1 MHTEE
6 SIFSDIYIE
15 KENIRQP
22 VYDIRFHGRGGEYF
36 KIWIVN
42 LFLTIV
48 TLGIYSAW
56 ATVRK
61 RRYFYGNTEIDNSH
75 FDYHALP
82 VNLLLSRIVVAVFIC
97 LYVIASL
104 IHPILQLI
112 CLLILCLLAPYF
124 ILRSWRFNAVMTSFR
139 NIRFNYH
146 CHFGR
151 GYLAILLLPL
161 GLLVV
166 LVACVIAAGAA
177 VTIARLAYNDPY
189 FDTPA
194 VTQGM
199 IQLGVI
205 VLGIFFI
212 LSVQAKSVYE
222 LLFNHLAFGRKTF
235 SVQLSYKKFIKIY
248 GISMLMFLP
257 FMYFGGIVLFRLM
270 TMVMLYNYYHAY
282 IIQSVF
288 IVNMISMYLIFSF
301 GIMVSSAF
309 IRVAVL
315 RYVLANVA
323 LGEMLKFR
331 SSISFSSYFL
341 LIITNSLIT
350 IFTAGLGMPLAQIRH
365 ARYMAEHTR
374 VVGDI
379 SLTTIRAH
387 DETKGSAVEDELVDS
402 FDIGITL

>member
-1 MHTEE
+1 MDTEKP
-6 SIFSDIYIE
+6 ILSDIYIE

-22 VYDIRFHGRGGEYF
+22 VYNIRFHGRSGEYF

-75 FDYHALP
+75 FDYHARP
-82 VNLLLSRIVVAVFIC
+82 VNLLLSRIIAAVFIG

-104 IHPILQLI
+104 IHPILQI
-112 CLLILCLLAPYF
+112 TCLLILCLLAPYF

-151 GYLAILLLPL
+151 GYRAILLLPL
-161 GLLVV
+161 GLLAV
-166 LVACVIAAGAA
+166 LVVCVIAVG
-177 VTIARLAYNDPY
+177 VGVSVVRLAYNDPY
-189 FDTPA
+189 FASSA
-194 VTQGM
+194 VTSGM
-199 IQLGVI
+199 IQLGLILV
-205 VLGIFFI
+205 GTFFI

-222 LLFNHLAFGRKTF
+222 LFFNHLAFGQKKF

-248 GISMLMFLP
+248 SISVLIFLP
-257 FMYFGGIVLFRLM
+257 FVYFGGMILSRLM
-270 TMVMLYNYYHAY
+270 TTVMLSNYYHAD
-282 IIQSVF
+282 IIKSVF
-288 IVNMISMYLIFSF
+288 IVNMVSIYLIYLF
-301 GIMVSSAF
+301 GIMLSSAF

-315 RYVLANVA
+315 KYVSANVA
-323 LGEMLKFR
+323 LGDMLRFR
-331 SSISFSSYFL
+331 SNITFPSYFL
-341 LIITNSLIT
+341 LIITNFLIV
-350 IFTAGLGMPLAQIRH
+350 IFTVGFGVPLAQIRH
-365 ARYMAEHTR
+365 VRYMAEHTR
-374 VVGDI
+374 VIGDI
-379 SLTTIRAH
+379 SLTTISAH
-387 DETKGSAVEDELVDS
+387 GETKGVAVEDELVDA